1 MVSDSL
7 MALTADIRS
16 FVPSAM
22 NSRAA
27 RDEKPTH
34 DTARKARYILS
45 WLTTRTVDVETG
57 SHDGSVGGEGG
68 RGVEATVGF

>member
-45 WLTTRTVDVETG
+45 
-57 SHDGSVGGEGG
+57 
-68 RGVEATVGF
+68 